1 MTEIAIK
8 VSASDETKPKL
19 NIIDVVL
26 KLDWKGKCLVCKG
39 KVTLVWT
46 SPDGKV
52 KAWKCQKGHMKD
64 GKRVHPVWLVRE

>member
-26 KLDWKGKCLVCKG
+26 KLDWKDKCPICGKPV
-39 KVTLVWT
+39 KVVWT
-46 SPDGKV
+46 STDGKV
-52 KAWKCQKGHMKD
+52 KAYKCVKGHMKKGVRD
-64 GKRVHPVWLVRE
+64 HPVWLVRD